1 MSNFGKFPLLPVWT
15 KIISHHSVTELHG
28 TINLLRETQ
37 QRLHKKKKYFP
48 FWFWNQIVAE
58 EKVNHLYTLHNI

>member
-37 QRLHKKKKYFP
+37 QRLHKKKIFP
-48 FWFWNQIVAE
+48 LLVLESDRGRGKGKSFV
-58 EKVNHLYTLHNI
+58 YTT